1 MPYALLALGLL
12 LGIYGLYRFFLN
24 ATPKQAGTLILSL
37 GTGALLIALLLL
49 TLTGR
54 LPAALAILIALW
66 PFGIALWNRRKR
78 PAQPKADKPMTR
90 TEALQILGLSEGA
103 SRDDIQEAYKR
114 LMMKA
119 HPDQQ
124 GSEWMATKLNEAR
137 DFLLK

>member
-12 LGIYGLYRFFLN
+12 LGLYGLYRFFMN

-37 GTGALLIALLLL
+37 CTGALVIALLLL

-54 LPAALAILIALW
+54 LPAALAILVALW
-66 PFGIALWNRRKR
+66 PFGVALWNRRKR
-78 PAQPKADKPMTR
+78 PPPPTATSPVTR
-90 TEALQILGLSEGA
+90 AEALQILGLSEGA
-103 SRDDIQEAYKR
+103 TPDEIQQAYKR

>member
-37 GTGALLIALLLL
+37 GTGTLLIALLLL

-66 PFGIALWNRRKR
+66 PLGISLWNRRKR
-78 PAQPKADKPMTR
+78 PASPKADKPMTR
-90 TEALQILGLSEGA
+90 AEALQILGLTEGA
-103 SRDDIQEAYKR
+103 SKDDIQEAYKR

>member
-37 GTGALLIALLLL
+37 GTGVLLIALLLL

-66 PFGIALWNRRKR
+66 PLGISLWNRRKR
-78 PAQPKADKPMTR
+78 PAQPAATKPMTR
-90 TEALQILGLSEGA
+90 AEALQILGLTEGA
-103 SRDDIQEAYKR
+103 SRDDIQDAYKR